1 MYSLHDMPDNA
12 GLSDEA
18 FGELMMPPTIAAS
31 SASLVPYGLYLIDDG
46 QTQFLWVGREAV
58 PQLVEDV
65 FGVPDRLQL
74 KVGKQTLP
82 VLENDFNERV
92 RAVIEKARDH
102 RSRGV
107 GSIVVPHLYVVRE
120 DGEPGLRLWAQTMLV
135 EDRADQGV
143 SLKQWL
149 GMIREKVLHSSRKD
163 TTSRH
168 ISLTGDAGRSVD
180 VRIYAEASG
189 MLVSGFVGRRLYVE
203 GARAALCWLLCLCHF
218 YRIWWH
224 LRLRPQ
230 GEKWEE
236 RVSQERPKQSLSCS

>member
-1 MYSLHDMPDNA
+1 MYSLHDMPDDA

-18 FGELMMPPTIAAS
+18 SGELMMPPTIAAS

-135 EDRADQGV
+135 EDRADQGA

-149 GMIREKVLHSSRKD
+149 GMMREKVQQFPCKGGAPELAWLMS
-163 TTSRH
+163 
-168 ISLTGDAGRSVD
+168 DAGCSIECERISRSNQNRGVW
-180 VRIYAEASG
+180 
-189 MLVSGFVGRRLYVE
+189 
-203 GARAALCWLLCLCHF
+203 LCW
-218 YRIWWH
+218 
-224 LRLRPQ
+224 
-230 GEKWEE
+230 WEAVCE
-236 RVSQERPKQSLSCS
+236 RSPCCSSLASLPSPFLS